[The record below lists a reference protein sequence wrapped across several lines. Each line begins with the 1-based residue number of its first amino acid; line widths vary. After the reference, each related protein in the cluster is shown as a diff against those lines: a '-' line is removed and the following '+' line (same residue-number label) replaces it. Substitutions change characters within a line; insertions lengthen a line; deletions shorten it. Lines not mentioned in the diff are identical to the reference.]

1 MHQELKPTSRFTA
14 LERSLDALS
23 RRGRHRALAPRVGL
37 DFASNDYLS
46 LAASSAL
53 SQVAQKA
60 IARGVPTGAGGS
72 RLLRGNHPEHEK
84 LEAAAAKFFG
94 AQSALYFHGGFSANA
109 ALFATLPRRGD
120 FIVYDE
126 LIHAS
131 VREGLSATKAETR
144 AVAHNDPCAV
154 EDAMKGW
161 RKSSGSTGTIWIA
174 VESLYSMDGDQAP
187 LDALAAIADR
197 HDAVLII
204 DEAHATGVLGPQGR
218 GLSAHLEGRDNV
230 ITLHTCGK
238 ALGVSGGIV
247 CAPAIVTDYLVNR
260 ARAFIYATA
269 PSPLLC
275 AIVSE
280 ALHVCR
286 QADDRREKLSTLIDH
301 ANKVF
306 SASFGHAPSGS
317 HIEPVILGSD
327 TRATAIAA
335 RLQNDGFDVRAIR
348 PPTVPEGT
356 SRLRIAI
363 TLNVTA
369 SEISAL
375 AEALKVALER
385 EPA

>member
-1 MHQELKPTSRFTA
+1 MHQELKSTSRFSA
-14 LERSLDALS
+14 LARSIDALS
-23 RRGRHRALAPRVGL
+23 RRGRHRALAPRQGI
-37 DFASNDYLS
+37 DFASNDYLG
-46 LAASSAL
+46 LAASAEL
-53 SQVAQKA
+53 SKAAEAA
-60 IARGVPTGAGGS
+60 IARGIPTGAGGS

-84 LEAAAAKFFG
+84 LEAAAARFFG

-120 FIVYDE
+120 LIVYDE

-131 VREGLSATKAETR
+131 VREGLAATKAETR
-144 AVAHNDPCAV
+144 AAAHNDP
-154 EDAMKGW
+154 EDIETAITAW
-161 RKSSGSTGTIWIA
+161 RNRPGATGTVWIS
-174 VESLYSMDGDQAP
+174 VESLYSMDGDRAP
-187 LDALAAIADR
+187 LDAFISIADR

-218 GLSAHLEGRDNV
+218 GLAAHLEGRDNV

-275 AIVSE
+275 AIVGE
-280 ALHVCR
+280 ALRICQTADNRRR
-286 QADDRREKLSTLIDH
+286 QLAALIEH
-301 ANKVF
+301 ANTGF
-306 SASFGHAPSGS
+306 ASRFGHSPSGS
-317 HIEPVILGSD
+317 HIEPIILGSD
-327 TRATAIAA
+327 ARATTIADSL
-335 RLQNDGFDVRAIR
+335 RNEGFDVRAIR

-363 TLNVTA
+363 TLNVTEA
-369 SEISAL
+369 EITAL
-375 AEALKVALER
+375 ADTLSIALQR

>member
-1 MHQELKPTSRFTA
+1 MHQELKPTSRFSA
-14 LERSLDALS
+14 LERSLDALK
-23 RRGRHRALAPRVGL
+23 RRGRHRSLAPRIGL
-37 DFASNDYLS
+37 DFASNDYLA
-46 LAASSAL
+46 LAGSAEL
-53 SQVAQKA
+53 SQAAEKA

-109 ALFATLPRRGD
+109 AMFATLPKRGD
-120 FIVYDE
+120 LIVYDE

-131 VREGLSATKAETR
+131 VREGLAATKAETR
-144 AVAHNDPCAV
+144 AVAHNDPCAF
-154 EDAMKGW
+154 EDAITLW
-161 RKSSGSTGTIWIA
+161 RQRPGATGTIWIA

-187 LDALAAIADR
+187 LDALDDVASR

-280 ALHVCR
+280 ALQLCR
-286 QADDRREKLSTLIDH
+286 KADDRREQLVTLIEH
-301 ANKVF
+301 ANNQF
-306 SASFGHAPSGS
+306 STHFGHTPSGS
-317 HIEPVILGSD
+317 HIEPVIVGSD

-335 RLQNDGFDVRAIR
+335 RLRNDGFDVRAIR

-363 TLNVTA
+363 TLNVSA
-369 SEISAL
+369 SDITAL
-375 AEALKVALER
+375 ADALKDALAR
-385 EPA
+385 EPG